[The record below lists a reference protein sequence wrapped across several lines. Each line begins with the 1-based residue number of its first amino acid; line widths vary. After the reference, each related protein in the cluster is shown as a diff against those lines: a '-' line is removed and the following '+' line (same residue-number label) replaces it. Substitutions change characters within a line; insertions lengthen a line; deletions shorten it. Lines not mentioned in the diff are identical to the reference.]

1 MEANSINLRE
11 AARSA
16 LSADIRLASDF
27 FMVYDESYDRG
38 SLASYDD
45 ALISLEDAAKR
56 YRRDRALEEKYRE
69 AEESVDEAQ
78 FTWSDVKK
86 LL

>member
-1 MEANSINLRE
+1 
-11 AARSA
+11 
-16 LSADIRLASDF
+16 
-27 FMVYDESYDRG
+27 MVYDESYDRG

-45 ALISLEDAAKR
+45 TLISLEDAVKR
-56 YRRDRALEEKYRE
+56 YRRDQALEEKYRE